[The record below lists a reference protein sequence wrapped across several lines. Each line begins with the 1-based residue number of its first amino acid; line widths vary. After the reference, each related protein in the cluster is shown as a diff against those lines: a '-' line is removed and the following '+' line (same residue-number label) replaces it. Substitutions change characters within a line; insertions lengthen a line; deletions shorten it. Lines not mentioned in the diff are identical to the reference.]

1 LCWRTGSS
9 KVSESVKN
17 IGHRGASAL
26 APENTLPAFR
36 LAMELGADEVEL
48 DIVRCATGEPIVIHN
63 ETVDK
68 TTDGSGAVR
77 NKSLAEL
84 KELDAGLWFDE
95 RFRGTKI
102 PTLDEVF
109 ELVGGRMS
117 VNIEIKGQSVRP
129 DGAEHAVLQSIQR
142 HGMIDRVIVSSF
154 NPWRLRRVRSEAPGL
169 KIALIFSPRNT
180 MCLRRAWFA
189 PVLKVDGLHPFHSM
203 VDERFADRTHKRGRW
218 VYAWTVDDQETMR
231 KLIRT
236 GVDGI
241 VTNNPGTLNEILENV
256 DAPSDKR

>member
-1 LCWRTGSS
+1 MSQ
-9 KVSESVKN
+9 SVKN

-26 APENTLPAFR
+26 APENTLPAFQ

-48 DIVRCATGEPIVIHN
+48 DVVRCATGEPVVIHN

-68 TTDGSGAVR
+68 TTGGSGAVR
-77 NKSLAEL
+77 DKSLDEL
-84 KELDAGLWFDE
+84 KELDAGLWFGE
-95 RFRGTKI
+95 IFRGTKI

-109 ELVGGRMS
+109 EIVGGRMS

-129 DGAEHAVLQSIQR
+129 DGTEHVVVESVRR
-142 HGMIDRVIVSSF
+142 HGMTDRVIVSSF
-154 NPWRLRRVRSEAPGL
+154 NPWRLRRVRSEAAEL
-169 KIALIFSPRNT
+169 KIALIFSPRNS
-180 MCLRRAWFA
+180 MCLRRAWSA

-203 VDERFADRTHKRGRW
+203 VDDRFVDRAHQRGRW
-218 VYAWTVDDQETMR
+218 VYAWTVDDPETMR

-241 VTNNPGTLNEILENV
+241 VTNNPGTLDEVLEDKV
-256 DAPSDKR
+256 GPSHGI